1 MQQRDQRPKQEK
13 GRHPQEAKE
22 EGQVGRLELADEHL
36 YSGAI
41 KGNQGQSRAIEG
53 HQAPSGAISLVGSSS
68 EVQHRVHGIQH
79 SAQQADR
86 VTYE

>member
-1 MQQRDQRPKQEK
+1 MSTCTRGQSRAIK
-13 GRHPQEAKE
+13 GNQ
-22 EGQVGRLELADEHL
+22 GQSRAIKGNQGQSR
-36 YSGAI
+36 AI